1 MVQNVSFFSCDV
13 QTMHIKII
21 MSYDFLNVEINIF
34 INNQVIIRI
43 YTWCSEGKRNG
54 SHFQNHKPEIW
65 LQ

>member
-43 YTWCSEGKRNG
+43 YT
-54 SHFQNHKPEIW
+54 
-65 LQ
+65 